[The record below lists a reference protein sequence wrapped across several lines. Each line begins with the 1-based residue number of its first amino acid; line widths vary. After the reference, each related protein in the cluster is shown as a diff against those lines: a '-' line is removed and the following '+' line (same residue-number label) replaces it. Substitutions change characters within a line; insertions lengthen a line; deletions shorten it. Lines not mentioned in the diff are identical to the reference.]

1 MALRFTIWT
10 LLMELQPAGIP
21 MPSQQGVV
29 LMITLNRWRFPVSL
43 KMMMMKVQVGEG
55 GSLLG
60 EDVVGHMVNEHL
72 AEQLGEVYRSA
83 YPFPKLT

>member
-1 MALRFTIWT
+1 
-10 LLMELQPAGIP
+10 MELQPAGIP

-29 LMITLNRWRFPVSL
+29 LMITLNRWTFPFPLSL
-43 KMMMMKVQVGEG
+43 KMMTMNVQVGEG